1 MMLLTA
7 STSQV
12 DPISIILARDWH
24 DDVVNFVRSD
34 LPRLLA
40 VIVVALILQR
50 IVAFFVNRMRRLA
63 DRQVGNPQR
72 ASQLRTVA
80 AILRATSYS
89 LIGFILLLHIL
100 SVFQINLMPLLTSA
114 GVVAVGIG
122 LGAQSIFKDMLNG
135 IFILVEDQYNVGDVV
150 RIAGLAGAVEDLTLR
165 LTRLRD
171 GDGTLHIIP
180 NSQIATVS
188 NLSRD
193 FSIAS
198 LPISVDASAD
208 PDRVMDVLRGI
219 ASELRGDSAFKDVIL
234 ADPDILGV
242 DKINGREVIYPVNLR
257 VRANQRDGVL
267 RELRRRIIKTFERE
281 GIPLGNASSLLIM
294 QHQDPTAPRAQQP
307 LTG

>member
-1 MMLLTA
+1 MLLTA